1 MDKFLAGMFNWVI
14 ETIFSLTGATAS
26 QLEITQTSIDFVAEI
41 WDYFILFGIGL
52 TVAFFIVDLN
62 KKWMFEGQNMSI
74 KSMMMPFLKLIIA
87 VIAMANAGWLFG
99 ALCTFSNGFANF
111 LEGLSIGSSLTPSV
125 DDIGGTMIQQ
135 FGFWEKIIML
145 FPLIIGFAVSI
156 VCNLVWA
163 YKALVYKIELIVRVA
178 FAPIAL
184 ADVYSGM
191 NATAIK
197 FIKGTL
203 ALILYGGCLI
213 IIPKL
218 TLAVGADNF
227 LNMID
232 TISATVTSADFA
244 TSASNVFNVILSW
257 IGLIIC
263 PIAGIGLTG
272 AAKTLTK
279 EALGA

>member
-1 MDKFLAGMFNWVI
+1 MDNFLAGMFNWVI
-14 ETIFSLTGATAS
+14 ETIFALTGATAS
-26 QLEITQTSIDFVAEI
+26 QLEITQTSINFVAEI
-41 WDYFILFGIGL
+41 WDYFILLGLGL
-52 TVAFFIVDLN
+52 TVVYFIIDLN
-62 KKWMFEGQNMSI
+62 KKWMFEGQNLSL
-74 KSMMMPFLKLIIA
+74 KTMMLPFFKLIIA
-87 VIAMANAGWLFG
+87 VIVMANAGWLFG
-99 ALCTFSNGFANF
+99 ALCSFSNGFARF
-111 LEGLSIGSSLTPSV
+111 LEGLSIGNSLTPNV
-125 DDIGGTMIQQ
+125 NDVGGTMIKQ

-145 FPLIIGFAVSI
+145 FPLIIGFAVSV

-163 YKALVYKIELIVRVA
+163 YKALVYKIELVVRVA
-178 FAPIAL
+178 FAPVAL

-191 NATAIK
+191 NASAIK

-227 LNMID
+227 LNMMD
-232 TISATVTSADFA
+232 EISTTVASADFV
-244 TSASNVFNVILSW
+244 TKTSNVFNVILSW

-272 AAKTLTK
+272 AAKTITK